1 MTRLIAI
8 LLSTAAISAS
18 QDKITVPLSDP
29 AHPAALRVRLISGS
43 ISVTAGA
50 EPQVVVESSA
60 VSRRATRT
68 GAVPPG
74 MHRLDNDGPGVD
86 EDHNTVTVR
95 PSSPGEK
102 TDLTIRVP
110 VNTSVELRTINSG
123 HIDVTGV
130 NGDLEIQ
137 NINGAVN
144 LTGVSGSVVAHSL
157 NGNVTV
163 SLSRVTPDMPMSLT
177 SLNGKIEVTL
187 PADTKARF
195 RIKTRNGSVTSDFNL
210 ESAKSRDGRM
220 EGSIN
225 GGGPDFS
232 FETLNGDV
240 VIAASDRRSRISKR
254 FSSYFPINPARRKS
268 GCYGTRGGFLF

>member
-1 MTRLIAI
+1 MVRLMTRLIAI
-8 LLSTAAISAS
+8 LLSAVAISAA
-18 QDKITVPLSDP
+18 QEKITVPLSDP
-29 AHPAALRVRLISGS
+29 SQPANLRVKLISGS

-50 EPQVVVESSA
+50 EPRVIVESSA
-60 VSRRATRT
+60 ASRRAARP

-74 MHRLDNDGPGVD
+74 MHRLDNDGPGVE

-95 PSSPGEK
+95 PSSPGDK

-110 VNTSVELRTINSG
+110 VNTSMELRTINSG
-123 HIDVTGV
+123 HIDVAGV

-163 SLSRVTPDMPMSLT
+163 SLSRVTPEMPMSFT

-187 PADTKARF
+187 PADIKARF

-210 ESAKSRDGRM
+210 ESTKSRDGRM
-220 EGSIN
+220 EGTIN
-225 GGGPDFS
+225 GGGPEFA
-232 FETLNGDV
+232 FETMNGDV
-240 VIAASDRRSRISKR
+240 VIH
-254 FSSYFPINPARRKS
+254 RK
-268 GCYGTRGGFLF
+268 